1 MIWIFLAILAYI
13 AFHLEYY
20 YKFFSKVLKVV
31 DSGVLYPIF
40 ALVWL
45 GVIIYQVISGNWL
58 AAILLAALAV
68 FFVVGHYQR
77 EGKG

>member
-1 MIWIFLAILAYI
+1 MIWIFLAVLAYV

-40 ALVWL
+40 AIIWL
-45 GVIIYQVISGNWL
+45 GVIVYQFVTGNWL
-58 AAILLAALAV
+58 ASILLAGLAA
-68 FFVVGHYQR
+68 FFILGHLQR
-77 EGKG
+77 KEGN